1 MSVAVNIT
9 LTVADMRKIA
19 EHELQG
25 AAFRLWITPAEHAG
39 GKAGAPDWTYHQLSD
54 GRWAMWRKLA
64 DLNKLRRGKCQNKP
78 LYDSIRRRMIEDDV
92 V

>member
-1 MSVAVNIT
+1 MSVAVTIT

-25 AAFRLWITPAEHAG
+25 AAFRLWITPAEYAG

-54 GRWAMWRKLA
+54 GRWAMWRRLA
-64 DLNKLRRGKCQNKP
+64 DLNKLRRDDKR
-78 LYDSIRRRMIEDDV
+78 LYHSLRSRMIEDDV
-92 V
+92 T